1 MWQSYFFQ
9 IQSKYNMRVSI
20 KNPLVIRLDGKNVTK
35 NKNFDLLNN
44 YEGSFINL
52 LENTVKH
59 FTRKISL
66 LCNIWIRRS

>member
-9 IQSKYNMRVSI
+9 IQNKYNMRVSI

-35 NKNFDLLNN
+35 NKSLNLLNN

-52 LENTVKH
+52 LEKTVKY
-59 FTRKISL
+59 FTR
-66 LCNIWIRRS
+66 